1 MQPRPSLMSITSRT
15 IAIVLAMAL
24 VAVISLA
31 GTRAVFTATTDNATN
46 SFATGDIDLVD
57 DDTTI
62 MFSVVGMFPGDVVDH
77 CIEVTYSGPNSQPTN
92 GVNIYVPAT
101 WVDSASLADDL
112 IVTIEEGAKPGV
124 GFLPTGTRTGDDDA
138 QGDCAGFTSTA
149 FIVTTTDLSD
159 PGFPTNYADNAGT
172 WTPGAS
178 NPESLTY
185 RITVTLDSAST
196 AEGQS
201 VTAIPFTWEVQAGS

>member
-1 MQPRPSLMSITSRT
+1 MQRRPSLMSITSRT

-31 GTRAVFTATTDNATN
+31 GTRAVFSVTTSNATN

-57 DDTTI
+57 DDSDTI
-62 MFSVVGMFPGDVVDH
+62 MFSVVGMFPGDTVDH
-77 CIEVTYSGPNSQPTN
+77 CIKVTYSGPNSQPTN
-92 GVNIYVPAT
+92 GVKIYVPSFT
-101 WVDSASLADDL
+101 DSATLADDL

-124 GFLPTGTRTGDDDA
+124 GFLPAGTRTGPGDGL
-138 QGDCAGFTSTA
+138 GDCAGFVNSAT
-149 FIVTTTDLSD
+149 IVTTTDLSD
-159 PGFPTNYADNAGT
+159 VGFPTSYATGAGS

-185 RITVTLDSAST
+185 RITVTLNSAST

-201 VTAIPFTWEVQAGS
+201 VTLIPFTWEVQAGS